1 MSGVLFVE
9 YCKVF
14 DMLTTIYF
22 CWNRRTMV
30 LTTKHMI
37 GVSHISRVE
46 VSWSVLL
53 AKIRPWLV

>member
-1 MSGVLFVE
+1 
-9 YCKVF
+9 
-14 DMLTTIYF
+14 
-22 CWNRRTMV
+22 MV